1 MRSRSFNLAF
11 ELDDAEDA
19 PAFER
24 QEVSRKQYRRN
35 RSLRTARRRSSRMAG
50 SHPGLGIAGRR
61 NHRWSW

>member
-1 MRSRSFNLAF
+1 MRSQSFNLAH
-11 ELDDAEDA
+11 ELLDADGA

-24 QEVSRKQYRRN
+24 QEVGRKQYRRN

-50 SHPGLGIAGRR
+50 SHPDLGIAGRR